1 MGSKADVNMLPACM
15 TTLHKSAASL
25 GFYGDDLDPA
35 EITDLLGG
43 EPSVGVRK
51 GATWLT
57 SLGAEKVARTG
68 SWRLKA
74 DRHEPANLDYQIS
87 WLLNGLTK
95 DLGPWRSLSERYRGR
110 ILCGLFLASGNE
122 GLTLQPETL
131 VRVGERGLLI
141 DLDIYR
147 QDVPD

>member
-1 MGSKADVNMLPACM
+1 MLLVCM
-15 TTLHKSAASL
+15 AILHKSVASL

-43 EPSVGVRK
+43 EPSVGIRK

-74 DRHEPANLDYQIS
+74 DRQEPANLDFQING
-87 WLLNGLTK
+87 LLNGLTN
-95 DLGPWRSLSERYRGR
+95 DLAPWRSLSQRYRGR
-110 ILCGLFLASGNE
+110 LFCGLFLASGNE
-122 GLTLQPETL
+122 GLTLQSETL

-141 DLDIYR
+141 DFDIYG
-147 QDVPD
+147 QDLPD

>member
-1 MGSKADVNMLPACM
+1 MAI
-15 TTLHKSAASL
+15 LHKSAASL
-25 GFYGDDLDPA
+25 GFYGDDLDPT

-51 GATWLT
+51 GGTWLT

-74 DRHEPANLDYQIS
+74 HPHEPANLDFQIS

-95 DLGPWRSLSERYRGR
+95 DLGPWRSLSKRYRGR
-110 ILCGLFLASGNE
+110 IFCGLFLASGNE

-131 VRVGERGLLI
+131 VCVGERGLLI
-141 DLDIYR
+141 DLDIYG

>member
-1 MGSKADVNMLPACM
+1 M
-15 TTLHKSAASL
+15 TTVHKSSASL

-57 SLGAEKVARTG
+57 SLGVEKVARIG

-74 DRHEPANLDYQIS
+74 DRHEPENLDFQIS
-87 WLLNGLTK
+87 WLLNGLTNN
-95 DLGPWRSLSERYRGR
+95 LVSWRSLSQRYRGR
-110 ILCGLFLASGNE
+110 IFCGLFLASGNE
-122 GLTLQPETL
+122 GLTLQSETL

-141 DLDIYR
+141 DLDIYG
-147 QDVPD
+147 QDLLD